1 MLNFTTPI
9 KPSRATLAIAAA
21 ALLTFSGFG
30 CGSVATADNGAEATA
45 EENRSWSLLPF
56 ADSAAKRTLFV
67 VPAGHEIA
75 VRTAHTI
82 STRTTQA
89 GEAFAGTL
97 AEDVVVRGQTV
108 IPAGSRVTG
117 RVVFSERSGRV
128 KGVARMGVQLAELQ
142 LADGSNVQ
150 VSTSSHVV
158 EAKKTYGKDA
168 QKVGVGAGVGALIG
182 AVAGGGSGAAKG
194 AGVGAGAGTGAVLA
208 TRGDAAEIRA
218 ESLLRFQLEQ
228 DVEAQL

>member
-1 MLNFTTPI
+1 MMPTSHPFT
-9 KPSRATLAIAAA
+9 KKLAVA
-21 ALLTFSGFG
+21 ALTGALAVVGIG
-30 CGSVATADNGAEATA
+30 CGGQATA
-45 EENRSWSLLPF
+45 ENAPEQAAATQERSWSLLPF
-56 ADSAAKRTLFV
+56 ADSAPKTQSFV
-67 VPAGHEIA
+67 VPAGQEIA

-89 GEAFAGTL
+89 GEAFTGAL
-97 AEDVVVRGQTV
+97 AEDLVVRGRTV
-108 IPAGSRVTG
+108 APAGSRVTG
-117 RVVFSERSGRV
+117 RVVFAERSGRV
-128 KGVARMGVQLAELQ
+128 KGRARMGVELAELQ
-142 LADGSNVQ
+142 LANGTAVPLTTSAYVVQ
-150 VSTSSHVV
+150 
-158 EAKKTYGKDA
+158 AKKTYGKDA

-228 DVEAQL
+228 DVQAQL

>member
-1 MLNFTTPI
+1 M
-9 KPSRATLAIAAA
+9 
-21 ALLTFSGFG
+21 
-30 CGSVATADNGAEATA
+30 
-45 EENRSWSLLPF
+45 
-56 ADSAAKRTLFV
+56 
-67 VPAGHEIA
+67 PAGQEIA

-89 GEAFAGTL
+89 GEAFVGTL
-97 AEDVVVRGQTV
+97 AEDVVVRGTTV
-108 IPAGSRVTG
+108 VPAGSRVTG
-117 RVVFSERSGRV
+117 RVVFAERSGRV
-128 KGVARMGVQLAELQ
+128 KGVARMGVQLAEMQ
-142 LADGSNVQ
+142 LADGTTVP
-150 VSTSSHVV
+150 VSTTSHVV

-182 AVAGGGSGAAKG
+182 AVSGGGSGAAKG

-228 DVEAQL
+228 DVQAQL